1 MRMRR
6 LVDRKG
12 TFPSPLARPS
22 RAIHPTARRVA
33 RLAVVVLVV
42 AGWTGRATPAA
53 ARPSSVGWF
62 AEGGLGAVKFLSKA
76 SSSADLGP
84 TVDVRIGRDLFS
96 WLSIGISLAA
106 SSHQATVPPP
116 PEGEWFQLY
125 RAGGDARIGARFDR
139 IAAFLEGGAGLAMI
153 SSNILGKV
161 MITDPGERFSIAFHA
176 GASVQYQLE
185 NRHYAFG
192 LAADGFLLPQFAA
205 IRAIDS
211 RLFLRYTY

>member
-1 MRMRR
+1 M
-6 LVDRKG
+6 DRKG
-12 TFPSPLARPS
+12 T
-22 RAIHPTARRVA
+22 RRVA
-33 RLAVVVLVV
+33 RLALVVLVV
-42 AGWTGRATPAA
+42 AGWTGARSGTAA

-76 SSSADLGP
+76 SSNADLGP

-96 WLSIGISLAA
+96 WLSIGVSLGA

-125 RAGGDARIGARFDR
+125 RGAGDARIRARLDTFT
-139 IAAFLEGGAGLAMI
+139 AFVEGGAGIAMI

-185 NRHYAFG
+185 NRHYAVG

-205 IRAIDS
+205 IRAIDA
-211 RLFLRYTY
+211 RLYLRYTY